1 MEQSAGAESHFLTPT
16 TVDVGMV
23 NGISEAYGNA
33 GLILR
38 VTPPSPEEIAALPE
52 GSVLIGL
59 LKPFEDKARLAALNA
74 RKITAF
80 SLELLPR
87 ISRAQSMDALSSQAS
102 CAGYQC
108 GLIAAARCTKFF
120 PMLTTAAGT
129 IRPARVLVIGAG
141 VAGLQAIATCKRLG
155 AMVEAYDVRSAAREQ
170 IESLGAKFVD
180 TGVSADGA
188 GGYARDLTAEEKA
201 QQTEKLAKAVAM
213 SDVVI
218 TTAAIPGKKAPII
231 ITTDMISR
239 MKYGAI
245 IVDMAAESG
254 GNCALTQPG
263 EHVIANDVNI
273 HGPLNLPSRMP
284 THASELYAKNIYNFI
299 SPWIKD
305 GELVFDWSDE
315 VVAGTLLCKDG
326 ATVHGKIK
334 QILEKPDGR
343 PARALYLHARRLH
356 RLRDHRQGA
365 GHPAHAA
372 DVRFQLHPRRRVVG
386 AMIMLGSAD
395 TPLQQAIGFFA
406 VALGAANAAGGYV
419 VTERMLAMFKK
430 KDGCVMTLPL
440 YVQGAWFPAPC
451 SSSRP
456 ERHEFAGQCAQGH
469 RLGRLRHADRH
480 CRHFPRPRPEEHRA
494 DGTGAGHRGGGCLDF
509 RQEGQDDRHAA
520 DGRHL
525 QRHGRRCGG
534 GDCRHR
540 VRQGATHSTGSR
552 RWACSAR

>member
-1 MEQSAGAESHFLTPT
+1 MQLCIAVVRERAPGESRTALVPETAKKFAALGARLRMEQSAAIQSHFLDQDFP
-16 TVDVGMV
+16 DVTMV
-23 NGISEAYGNA
+23 TGITEGYDKA
-33 GLILR
+33 GLIMR
-38 VTPPSPEEIAALPE
+38 VAPPSPEEIAAMPE

-188 GGYARDLTAEEKA
+188 GGYARELTAEEKA
-201 QQTEKLAKAVAM
+201 AQAEKLAKAVAQA
-213 SDVVI
+213 DVVI
-218 TTAAIPGKKAPII
+218 TTAAVPGKKAPVIV
-231 ITTDMISR
+231 TVDMIKR

-305 GELVFDWSDE
+305 GELVFDWDDE
-315 VVAGTLLCKDG
+315 IVAGTLLCKDG
-326 ATVHGKIK
+326 VTV
-334 QILEKPDGR
+334 
-343 PARALYLHARRLH
+343 
-356 RLRDHRQGA
+356 
-365 GHPAHAA
+365 
-372 DVRFQLHPRRRVVG
+372 
-386 AMIMLGSAD
+386 
-395 TPLQQAIGFFA
+395 
-406 VALGAANAAGGYV
+406 NAA
-419 VTERMLAMFKK
+419 
-430 KDGCVMTLPL
+430 
-440 YVQGAWFPAPC
+440 
-451 SSSRP
+451 
-456 ERHEFAGQCAQGH
+456 
-469 RLGRLRHADRH
+469 
-480 CRHFPRPRPEEHRA
+480 
-494 DGTGAGHRGGGCLDF
+494 
-509 RQEGQDDRHAA
+509 
-520 DGRHL
+520 
-525 QRHGRRCGG
+525 
-534 GDCRHR
+534 
-540 VRQGATHSTGSR
+540 VRQIMGDA
-552 RWACSAR
+552 

>member
-1 MEQSAGAESHFLTPT
+1 MQLCIAVVRERAPGESRTALVPETAKKFAALGARLRMEQSAAIQSHFLDQDFPEVT
-16 TVDVGMV
+16 MV
-23 NGISEAYGNA
+23 TGITEGYTNA
-33 GLILR
+33 GLIMR
-38 VTPPSPEEIAALPE
+38 VAPPSPEEIAAMPE

-59 LKPFEDKARLAALNA
+59 LKPFEDKERLAALNA

-80 SLELLPR
+80 ALELLPR

-180 TGVSADGA
+180 TGVSADGT
-188 GGYARDLTAEEKA
+188 GGYARELTAEEKA
-201 QQTEKLAKAVAM
+201 AQAEKLAKAVAQA
-213 SDVVI
+213 DVVI
-218 TTAAIPGKKAPII
+218 TTAAVPGKKAPVIV
-231 ITTDMISR
+231 TVDMIKR

-305 GELVFDWSDE
+305 GELVFDWDDE
-315 VVAGTLLCKDG
+315 IVAGTLLCKDG
-326 ATVHGKIK
+326 VTVNAAVR
-334 QILEKPDGR
+334 QIL
-343 PARALYLHARRLH
+343 
-356 RLRDHRQGA
+356 
-365 GHPAHAA
+365 
-372 DVRFQLHPRRRVVG
+372 
-386 AMIMLGSAD
+386 
-395 TPLQQAIGFFA
+395 
-406 VALGAANAAGGYV
+406 
-419 VTERMLAMFKK
+419 
-430 KDGCVMTLPL
+430 
-440 YVQGAWFPAPC
+440 
-451 SSSRP
+451 
-456 ERHEFAGQCAQGH
+456 
-469 RLGRLRHADRH
+469 
-480 CRHFPRPRPEEHRA
+480 
-494 DGTGAGHRGGGCLDF
+494 
-509 RQEGQDDRHAA
+509 
-520 DGRHL
+520 
-525 QRHGRRCGG
+525 
-534 GDCRHR
+534 GD
-540 VRQGATHSTGSR
+540 A
-552 RWACSAR
+552 

>member
-1 MEQSAGAESHFLTPT
+1 MESSMPLSIAVARERTTGESRVALVPETAKKFTALGARLRMEQSAGTESHFLDSDYAE
-16 TVDVGMV
+16 VNMVG
-23 NGISEAYGNA
+23 GIAEAYGGA
-33 GLILR
+33 QLILR
-38 VTPPSPEEIAALPE
+38 VTPPNAEEIAALPE

-59 LKPFEDKARLAALNA
+59 LKPFDDKSRLAALNA
-74 RKITAF
+74 KKITAF
-80 SLELLPR
+80 ALELLPR

-155 AMVEAYDVRSAAREQ
+155 AMVDAYDVRAAAREQ

-180 TGVSADGA
+180 TGVSADGS

-201 QQTEKLAKAVAM
+201 QQTEKLAKAVAL

-218 TTAAIPGKKAPII
+218 TTAAIPGKKAPVI
-231 ITTDMISR
+231 ITTDMIAR

-284 THASELYAKNIYNFI
+284 THASELYAKNLYNFL

-305 GELVFDWSDE
+305 GELNFDWEDD

-326 ATVHGKIK
+326 ITVHSVVK
-334 QILEKPDGR
+334 Q
-343 PARALYLHARRLH
+343 
-356 RLRDHRQGA
+356 
-365 GHPAHAA
+365 
-372 DVRFQLHPRRRVVG
+372 
-386 AMIMLGSAD
+386 
-395 TPLQQAIGFFA
+395 
-406 VALGAANAAGGYV
+406 
-419 VTERMLAMFKK
+419 
-430 KDGCVMTLPL
+430 VM
-440 YVQGAWFPAPC
+440 
-451 SSSRP
+451 
-456 ERHEFAGQCAQGH
+456 
-469 RLGRLRHADRH
+469 
-480 CRHFPRPRPEEHRA
+480 
-494 DGTGAGHRGGGCLDF
+494 
-509 RQEGQDDRHAA
+509 
-520 DGRHL
+520 
-525 QRHGRRCGG
+525 
-534 GDCRHR
+534 GD
-540 VRQGATHSTGSR
+540 A
-552 RWACSAR
+552 

>member
-1 MEQSAGAESHFLTPT
+1 MQLCIAVVRERAPGESRTALVPETAKKFAALGARLRMEQSAAIQSHFLDQDFP
-16 TVDVGMV
+16 DVTMV
-23 NGISEAYGNA
+23 TGITEGYDKA
-33 GLILR
+33 GLIMR
-38 VTPPSPEEIAALPE
+38 VAPPSPEEIAAMPE

-188 GGYARDLTAEEKA
+188 GGYARELTPEEKA
-201 QQTEKLAKAVAM
+201 AQAEKLAKAVAQA
-213 SDVVI
+213 DVVI
-218 TTAAIPGKKAPII
+218 TTAAVPGKKAPVIV
-231 ITTDMISR
+231 TVDMIKR

-263 EHVIANDVNI
+263 EHVVANDVNI
-273 HGPLNLPSRMP
+273 HGPLNLASRMP

-305 GELVFDWSDE
+305 GELHIDWTDE
-315 VVAGTLLCKDG
+315 VVAGTLLCRDG
-326 ATVHGKIK
+326 ATVNTNVK
-334 QILEKPDGR
+334 QI
-343 PARALYLHARRLH
+343 
-356 RLRDHRQGA
+356 
-365 GHPAHAA
+365 
-372 DVRFQLHPRRRVVG
+372 
-386 AMIMLGSAD
+386 M
-395 TPLQQAIGFFA
+395 
-406 VALGAANAAGGYV
+406 
-419 VTERMLAMFKK
+419 
-430 KDGCVMTLPL
+430 
-440 YVQGAWFPAPC
+440 
-451 SSSRP
+451 
-456 ERHEFAGQCAQGH
+456 
-469 RLGRLRHADRH
+469 
-480 CRHFPRPRPEEHRA
+480 
-494 DGTGAGHRGGGCLDF
+494 
-509 RQEGQDDRHAA
+509 
-520 DGRHL
+520 
-525 QRHGRRCGG
+525 
-534 GDCRHR
+534 GD
-540 VRQGATHSTGSR
+540 A
-552 RWACSAR
+552 